1 MGNPKAQ
8 VQKEYRERKKRQEGE
23 SFLEK
28 ERKRVKKYYVKT
40 SDLTTKERKEQRKS
54 TREREWKSFER
65 FNIKQKKP
73 GEVNKKM
80 IVAMDFSSKS
90 QRLNAKKRMN
100 RQISKCK
107 FRIPT
112 LKQENLKIKRKN
124 EALRKKLEWSKSYVT
139 PTPWNGSRSNDT
151 PNSKTKHQIITAGLK
166 NVPPGIK
173 KRLLLCVRY

>member
-1 MGNPKAQ
+1 MKKFRKIQ
-8 VQKEYRERKKRQEGE
+8 QK
-23 SFLEK
+23 
-28 ERKRVKKYYVKT
+28 
-40 SDLTTKERKEQRKS
+40 TKE
-54 TREREWKSFER
+54 
-65 FNIKQKKP
+65 P

-124 EALRKKLEWSKSYVT
+124 EALRKKLERSKSYIT
-139 PTPWNGSRSNDT
+139 PTP
-151 PNSKTKHQIITAGLK
+151 
-166 NVPPGIK
+166 
-173 KRLLLCVRY
+173 